1 LIIVNG
7 AGSVIA
13 QEYIKSEISE
23 PILAISRG
31 TKISQANVINVFTN
45 RLDELEDC
53 LKTIKGEQLVW
64 VNFKASKTDS
74 IISRVTVAELQKS
87 FTTNFLPNFLAIKHL
102 APKMILSKNG
112 SFIFI
117 DSAKAWMGEAGC
129 LAYSSSKQSNS
140 GLQKTAVKELSRFGI
155 TCNTICLSYVNTPM
169 WHELQASLK
178 ESLIKEVPGK
188 KFVDFHEINATIRF
202 LINNRIINGT
212 KIFLDGGL
220 TNI

>member
-1 LIIVNG
+1 MIIVNG

-31 TKISQANVINVFTN
+31 TKISQANVINVFAN
-45 RLDELEDC
+45 QLDELEAC
-53 LKTIKGEQLVW
+53 LKTIKGEELVW
-64 VNFKASKTDS
+64 VNFKALKTDS

-87 FTTNFLPNFLAIKHL
+87 FNTNFLPNFLAIKHL
-102 APKMILSKNG
+102 APKMISGKKG

-117 DSAKAWMGEAGC
+117 DSAKAWMGETGC
-129 LAYSSSKQSNS
+129 LAYSSSKQSNA

-155 TCNTICLSYVNTPM
+155 TCNTICLSYVKTPM
-169 WHELQASLK
+169 WHELQTSLQ
-178 ESLIKEVPGK
+178 ESLLKEVPGK
-188 KFVDFHEINATIRF
+188 KFVDFHEINETIRF
-202 LINNRIINGT
+202 LISNRIINGT

>member
-1 LIIVNG
+1 MIIVNG

-31 TKISQANVINVFTN
+31 TKISQANVENVFAN
-45 RLDELEDC
+45 RLDDLEAC

-74 IISRVTVAELQKS
+74 IISSATVAELQKS
-87 FTTNFLPNFLAIKHL
+87 FTTNFFPNFLAIKYL
-102 APKMILSKNG
+102 APKMISSKHG

-129 LAYSSSKQSNS
+129 LAYSSSKQANS

-155 TCNTICLSYVNTPM
+155 TCNTICLSYVKTPM
-169 WHELQASLK
+169 WHELQTSLK
-178 ESLIKEVPGK
+178 ESLLKKVPGK
-188 KFVDFHEINATIRF
+188 KFVDFHEINATIRL
-202 LINNRIINGT
+202 LISNRIINGT